1 MKKLLLLLL
10 FSIQIFAQKFTQTEI
25 NRFQQQAKN
34 VEIIRDTWG
43 VPHIYGKSDADAV
56 FGLLYAQ
63 CEDDFKRVEM
73 NYIEKLGRLSE
84 IKGEKELYNDLQ
96 IRLLIDSVDAIAD
109 YKKAEPWLKKLL
121 NAYADGINFYLLK
134 HPETKPALLT
144 RFQPWYPLLWTDGSI
159 GAISTADIR
168 NDEIKNFYSKQE
180 GKINEVDEDMTNLT
194 SKRRSP
200 QPPLLEERGSKL
212 TNTPLRIRD
221 MNSADNIFSENE
233 RTNAPLSLRRGAGG
247 EVSWQDFQ
255 QTGSNGFAIAPKLT
269 ESGKSILYIN
279 PHTTFYFRPEVQVV
293 SEEGLNAYGAV
304 TWGQMFVYQGFNQY
318 CGWMHTSNNVDVA
331 DMYAEKIL
339 KKNGKLFYEYDGK
352 LRPVTQKK
360 IILKYLENGTSK
372 TIIITAYYTHHGP
385 VMAKRDGKW
394 ISLRSYNRAM
404 ASLIQSWK
412 RTKAK
417 GLEDYKKVMDIKA
430 NTSNNTVFAD
440 NQGNIAYWHGNYV
453 PIRDPKYNWGKV
465 VDGSTS
471 KTEWKGLHPVEE
483 TVHSYNPVNGW
494 LQNCNSTPYTAAGE
508 NSPKK
513 SDYRPYMAPDGENF
527 RGINAMRVLNRE
539 KNYTID
545 KVIATGYD
553 TYLSAF
559 EILVPAMIKSFEAN
573 VQPTDSLY
581 ALLNE
586 PISVLKNW
594 DYRASESSVA
604 TTLAIETAQKMN
616 PIITRVYVE
625 EGELDQVENT
635 KKFAATASKEEL
647 LLPLLK
653 TVNDLK
659 TKFGKW
665 QMPWGELN
673 RFQRLTGNMQEKYD
687 DDLPSLGIGRAS
699 ALWGCLPSFNSK
711 YAEGAKKRYGV
722 GGNSFICAVEFG
734 EKIKAKSLLAGGNS
748 GDKNSKHFADQAQ
761 MYQQGKFKDVLFY
774 REDVLKNVEKLYHP
788 GE

>member
-1 MKKLLLLLL
+1 MKKIFLLLLL
-10 FSIQIFAQKFTQTEI
+10 FPIHIFAQKFSSTEI
-25 NRFQQQAKN
+25 YRFQKQAKN

-43 VPHIYGKSDADAV
+43 IPHIYGKSDADAV

-121 NAYADGINFYLLK
+121 NAYADGINFYLYK
-134 HPETKPALLT
+134 HPETKPVLLT

-159 GAISTADIR
+159 GAISTADIK
-168 NDEIKNFYSKQE
+168 NDEIKNFYSKNQNS
-180 GKINEVDEDMTNLT
+180 GKINAVDKDMT
-194 SKRRSP
+194 
-200 QPPLLEERGSKL
+200 
-212 TNTPLRIRD
+212 
-221 MNSADNIFSENE
+221 MN
-233 RTNAPLSLRRGAGG
+233 RPNA
-247 EVSWQDFQ
+247 WQDFQ

-279 PHTTFYFRPEVQVV
+279 PHVTFYFRPEVQVV

-304 TWGQMFVYQGFNQY
+304 TWGQIFVYQGFNQY

-331 DMYAEKIL
+331 DMYAEKIS
-339 KKNGKLFYEYDGK
+339 KKNGKLMYEYNGK
-352 LRPVTQKK
+352 LRLITQKK
-360 IILKYLENGTSK
+360 IVLKYLENTVLK
-372 TIIITAYYTHHGP
+372 DKIITTYYTHHGP
-385 VMAKRDGKW
+385 VMAKRDGRW
-394 ISLRSYNRAM
+394 LSLKSYNRSM
-404 ASLIQSWK
+404 TSLIQSWK

-417 GLEDYKKVMDIKA
+417 GFEDYKKVMDLKA

-440 NQGNIAYWHGNYV
+440 NQGNIAYWHGNYI
-453 PIRDPKYNWGKV
+453 PIRSLNYNWGKV
-465 VDGSTS
+465 VEGTTS
-471 KTEWKGLHPVEE
+471 KTEWKGLHSVEE

-494 LQNCNSTPYTAAGE
+494 LQNCNSTPYTVAGE

-513 SDYRPYMAPDGENF
+513 SDYPSYMAPDGENF
-527 RGINAMRVLNRE
+527 RGINAVKVLNRE
-539 KNYTID
+539 KKYTID
-545 KVIATGYD
+545 KVISAGYD

-559 EILVPAMIKSFEAN
+559 EILVPAIIKSFEAN
-573 VQPTDSLY
+573 VQPSDSLY

-604 TTLAIETAQKMN
+604 TTLAIETAQRMN
-616 PIITRVYVE
+616 PMITRVYVE
-625 EGELDQVENT
+625 EGELDQVSTT
-635 KKFAATASKEEL
+635 KKFAATASKEDL

-665 QMPWGELN
+665 QLPWGELN

-687 DDLPSLGIGRAS
+687 DNSPSLAMGNAS

-722 GGNSFICAVEFG
+722 GGNSFVCAVEFG
-734 EKIKAKSLLAGGNS
+734 ERIKAKSLLVGGES
-748 GDKNSKHFADQAQ
+748 GDKNSKHFTDQAQ
-761 MYQQGKFKDVLFY
+761 MFQQGKFKDVLFY
-774 REDVLKNVEKLYHP
+774 KEDVLKNVERRYWV